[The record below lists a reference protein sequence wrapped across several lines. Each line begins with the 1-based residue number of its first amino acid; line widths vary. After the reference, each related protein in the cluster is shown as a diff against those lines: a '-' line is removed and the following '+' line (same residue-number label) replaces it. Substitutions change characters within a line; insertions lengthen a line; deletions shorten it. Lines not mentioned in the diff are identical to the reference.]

1 MPGTPQTLQVP
12 PPVSVQT
19 ILYNTYLQI
28 ISGGGN
34 TPFVGP
40 LDTLVS
46 QGATIA
52 RAWSQRRL
60 LSTYTGPA
68 DILRG
73 NGSGSPEATIN
84 YLANGEYDLTAAE
97 AARVAGGGTQAFR
110 KTWYDQTLNSDA
122 TQSTAANQPP
132 FTTSVRAKGAIG
144 GIASTDCHLPF
155 DASNII
161 GQFFIY
167 CILTEATTTTRAI
180 IGPSIN
186 TATSYLRVTS
196 AKVIQA
202 SYPTILQT
210 SSGAATGANSIA
222 LFHDPINAA
231 SKIFVNG
238 SLVVTGNSGSNSM
251 PTNSRIGS
259 SGGVSSSW
267 FTNAGCTIS
276 EMIIFGQDPTGLS
289 GWSAFETA
297 ARAYYA

>member
-40 LDTLVS
+40 LDALVS

-73 NGSGSPEATIN
+73 NGSGSPEATIS
-84 YLANGEYDLTAAE
+84 YLPNGEYDLTAAE

-110 KTWYDQTLNSDA
+110 KTWYDQTLNSNA

-144 GIASTDCHLPF
+144 GIASTDCFLPF
-155 DASNII
+155 SGSIAQPFFVYAIVTAIPAGNRYLI
-161 GQFFIY
+161 G
-167 CILTEATTTTRAI
+167 
-180 IGPSIN
+180 G
-186 TATSYLRVTS
+186 TS
-196 AKVIQA
+196 AGATYFRVA
-202 SYPTILQT
+202 SATYTLTAVYGSTIT
-210 SSGAATGANSIA
+210 AVAGAIGANSVA
-222 LFHDPINAA
+222 LHG
-231 SKIFVNG
+231 NG
-238 SLVVTGNSGSNSM
+238 SSSQIYSNGTSLVTGNAGTSSIPSS
-251 PTNSRIGS
+251 SRIGS
-259 SGGVSSSW
+259 GGTSASSW
-267 FTNAGCTIS
+267 FTDAGNTIS
-276 EMIIFGQDPTGLS
+276 ELIIFQGNPTALA